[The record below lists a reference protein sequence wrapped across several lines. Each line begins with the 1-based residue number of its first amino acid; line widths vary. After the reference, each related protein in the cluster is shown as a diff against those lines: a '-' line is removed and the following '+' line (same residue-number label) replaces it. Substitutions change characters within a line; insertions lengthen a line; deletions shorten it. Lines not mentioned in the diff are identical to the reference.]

1 MQQMNKLRNFIL
13 PVVAI
18 VLLSILAG
26 PYMLLLLLVIPLG
39 YYTIK
44 LKEKRE
50 PQHKIYGSVEEVE
63 EEFGM
68 PDDVVVLDASRANE
82 LPALVLFYDLR
93 DLMIAAGEPLKLSDL
108 ISVVPKNMATPYTID
123 EYAVILTTS
132 IPDRPTIPLRV
143 GYDNGLAMEIARQID
158 AHIVEH
164 K

>member
-1 MQQMNKLRNFIL
+1 MNKLRNYIL

-18 VLLSILAG
+18 VLLAIIAG

-44 LKEKRE
+44 LREKRE
-50 PQHKIYGSVEEVE
+50 PKRKMYSTVEEVE
-63 EEFGM
+63 EELGK

-82 LPALVLFYDLR
+82 LPALVLFYPSQ
-93 DLMIAAGEPLKLSDL
+93 DLMIAAGEPIKLSDL
-108 ISVVPKNMATPYTID
+108 VSVAPKNMATPYTID
-123 EYAVILTTS
+123 EYAVILSTRN
-132 IPDRPTIPLRV
+132 PDRPTIPLRV
-143 GYDNGLAMEIARQID
+143 GYDNGLALEIAQQID

>member
-1 MQQMNKLRNFIL
+1 MNKLRNYIL

-18 VLLSILAG
+18 VLLALIAG

-44 LKEKRE
+44 LREKRE
-50 PQHKIYGSVEEVE
+50 PKRKMYSTMEEVE
-63 EEFGM
+63 EELGK

-82 LPALVLFYDLR
+82 LPALVLFYPSQ
-93 DLMIAAGEPLKLSDL
+93 DLMIAAGEPIKLSDL
-108 ISVVPKNMATPYTID
+108 VSVAPKNMATPYTID
-123 EYAVILTTS
+123 EYAVILSTRN
-132 IPDRPTIPLRV
+132 PDRPTIPLRV
-143 GYDNGLAMEIARQID
+143 GYDNGLALEIAQQID

>member
-1 MQQMNKLRNFIL
+1 MNKLRNYIL

-18 VLLSILAG
+18 VLLAIIAG

-50 PQHKIYGSVEEVE
+50 PKRKMYSTMEEVE
-63 EEFGM
+63 EELGK

-82 LPALVLFYDLR
+82 LPALVLFYPSQ
-93 DLMIAAGEPLKLSDL
+93 DLMIAAGEPIKLSDL
-108 ISVVPKNMATPYTID
+108 VSVAPKNMATPYTID
-123 EYAVILTTS
+123 EYAVILSTRN
-132 IPDRPTIPLRV
+132 PDRPTIPLRV
-143 GYDNGLAMEIARQID
+143 GYDNGLALEIAQQID

>member
-1 MQQMNKLRNFIL
+1 MNKLRNYIL

-18 VLLSILAG
+18 VLLAILVG

-50 PQHKIYGSVEEVE
+50 PKRKVYGSVEEVVQ
-63 EEFGM
+63 EFGK

-82 LPALVLFYDLR
+82 LPALVMFYPSH
-93 DLMIAAGEPLKLSDL
+93 DLMIVAGEPLKLSDL
-108 ISVVPKNMATPYTID
+108 ISVAPKNMATPYTID
-123 EYAVILTTS
+123 EYAVILTTR
-132 IPDRPTIPLRV
+132 IPGRPTIPLRV
-143 GYDNGLAMEIARQID
+143 GYDNGLALEIAQQID

>member
-1 MQQMNKLRNFIL
+1 MNKLRNYIL

-18 VLLSILAG
+18 VLLALIAG

-44 LKEKRE
+44 LKEERE
-50 PQHKIYGSVEEVE
+50 PKRKMYSTMEEVE
-63 EEFGM
+63 EELGK

-82 LPALVLFYDLR
+82 LPALVLFYPSL
-93 DLMIAAGEPLKLSDL
+93 DLMIAAGEPIKLSDL
-108 ISVVPKNMATPYTID
+108 ISVAPKNMATPYTID
-123 EYAVILTTS
+123 EYAVILSTRN
-132 IPDRPTIPLRV
+132 PDRPTIPLRV
-143 GYDNGLAMEIARQID
+143 GYDNGLALEIAQQID

>member
-1 MQQMNKLRNFIL
+1 MNKLRNYIL

-18 VLLSILAG
+18 VLLALIAG

-44 LKEKRE
+44 LKEERE
-50 PQHKIYGSVEEVE
+50 PKRKMYSTVEEVE
-63 EEFGM
+63 GEFGK

-82 LPALVLFYDLR
+82 LPALVLFYPSQ
-93 DLMIAAGEPLKLSDL
+93 DLMIAAGEPIKLSDL
-108 ISVVPKNMATPYTID
+108 ISVAPKNMATPYTID
-123 EYAVILTTS
+123 EYAVILSTR
-132 IPDRPTIPLRV
+132 IPDRPTISLRV
-143 GYDNGLAMEIARQID
+143 GYDNGLALEIARQID

>member
-1 MQQMNKLRNFIL
+1 MNKLRNYIL

-18 VLLSILAG
+18 VLLALIAG

-50 PQHKIYGSVEEVE
+50 PKRKMYSTVEEVE
-63 EEFGM
+63 GEFGK

-82 LPALVLFYDLR
+82 LPALVLFYPSQ
-93 DLMIAAGEPLKLSDL
+93 DLMIAAGEPIKLSDL
-108 ISVVPKNMATPYTID
+108 ISVAPKNLSTPYTID
-123 EYAVILTTS
+123 EYAVILSTRH
-132 IPDRPTIPLRV
+132 PDRSTIPLRV
-143 GYDNGLAMEIARQID
+143 GYDNGLALEIAQQID

>member
-1 MQQMNKLRNFIL
+1 MNKLRNYIL

-18 VLLSILAG
+18 VLLALIAG

-44 LKEKRE
+44 LKEERE
-50 PQHKIYGSVEEVE
+50 PKRKMYSTMEEVE
-63 EEFGM
+63 EELGK

-82 LPALVLFYDLR
+82 LPALVLFYPSL
-93 DLMIAAGEPLKLSDL
+93 DLMIAAGEPIKLSDL
-108 ISVVPKNMATPYTID
+108 ISVAPKNMATPYTID
-123 EYAVILTTS
+123 EYAVILSTR

-143 GYDNGLAMEIARQID
+143 GYDNGLALEIAQQID

>member
-1 MQQMNKLRNFIL
+1 MNKLRNYIL

-18 VLLSILAG
+18 VLLAIIAG

-44 LKEKRE
+44 LREKRE
-50 PQHKIYGSVEEVE
+50 PKRKMYSTMEEVE
-63 EEFGM
+63 EELGK

-82 LPALVLFYDLR
+82 LPALVLFYPSQ
-93 DLMIAAGEPLKLSDL
+93 DLMIAAGEPIKLSDL
-108 ISVVPKNMATPYTID
+108 ISVAPKNMATPYTID
-123 EYAVILTTS
+123 EYAVILSTRH
-132 IPDRPTIPLRV
+132 PDRPTIPLRV
-143 GYDNGLAMEIARQID
+143 GYDNGLALEIAQQID